1 MTDRQTCHA
10 DLHDLLHAEY
20 VCAGQLNTL
29 LSAEADALIARDV
42 DTLERLVKDKHEL
55 LQAFGQLEARMQ
67 KLLQSAG
74 FGTQRAD
81 VEACLN
87 WCDSN
92 GRLKKGWQLLL
103 ERIQLA
109 QQKNRVNGATLESTR
124 SHAQQALALLRG
136 QSPESPLYNPTGNTG
151 VNHLA
156 GRPLAKA

>member
-1 MTDRQTCHA
+1 MIDRQTCYT

-20 VCAGQLNTL
+20 VCAGQLNAL
-29 LSAEADALIARDV
+29 LSAEADALITRDV
-42 DTLERLVKDKHEL
+42 DTLEQLVKDKHEL
-55 LQAFGQLEARMQ
+55 LQTFGRLEDRMQ
-67 KLLQSAG
+67 QLLLSAG

-81 VEACLN
+81 VEACLT
-87 WCDSN
+87 WCDNN

>member
-1 MTDRQTCHA
+1 MIDRQTCHT

-20 VCAGQLNTL
+20 VCAGQLNAL

-42 DTLERLVKDKHEL
+42 NTLEQLVKDKQNL
-55 LQAFGQLEARMQ
+55 VLTFGQLEDRLQ
-67 KLLQSAG
+67 QLLQSAG
-74 FGTQRAD
+74 FGAQRTD
-81 VEACLN
+81 IEACLK
-87 WCDSN
+87 WCDNN
-92 GRLKKGWQLLL
+92 GRLQKGWRLLL

-156 GRPLAKA
+156 GRTLAKA